1 LNEEEKDNGGWRR
14 RLNRE
19 DKYNGGCRKRLNDG

>member
-14 RLNRE
+14 LSRE